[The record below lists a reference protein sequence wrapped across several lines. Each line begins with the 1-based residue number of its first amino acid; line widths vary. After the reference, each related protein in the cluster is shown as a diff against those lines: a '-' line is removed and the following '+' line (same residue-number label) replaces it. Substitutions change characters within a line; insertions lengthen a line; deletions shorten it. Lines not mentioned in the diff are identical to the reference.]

1 MNVKVFRNIG
11 LVSLLSLL
19 AVIITGIVLCASPR
33 TPIAKDGDWIPYEIR
48 TQYAN
53 YSLPHGSLPYQRY
66 YGGNSSCYSYGCSAI
81 SVRAAN
87 NSDVVVIIKAQ
98 NANGRV
104 VGHAYLRAGNSYTFE
119 LPNGTYQTFFYYGK
133 GWYPEKNMKGGV
145 KGGFLSD
152 EVYSKDNPQ
161 TLYDQE
167 LTYSLVLQQ
176 HGNFHTKS
184 SSSSE
189 VF

>member
-1 MNVKVFRNIG
+1 MNISTLRNIG
-11 LVSLLSLL
+11 KASLWALL
-19 AVIITGIVLCASPR
+19 ITIIVGIVICASPN
-33 TPIAKDGDWIPYEIR
+33 TPIGKDGEWVSTDIR
-48 TQYAN
+48 QQYAN

-98 NANGRV
+98 NADGRV

-161 TLYDQE
+161 TLIDQE

>member
-1 MNVKVFRNIG
+1 MSIESFRNIG
-11 LVSLLSLL
+11 KVSLWSLL
-19 AVIITGIVLCASPR
+19 ITIVVGIVLCASSS
-33 TPIAKDGDWIPYEIR
+33 TPIGKDGEWVPSDIR
-48 TQYAN
+48 QQYAN

-66 YGGNSSCYSYGCSAI
+66 YGSNSSCYSYGCSAI
-81 SVRAAN
+81 SVRASN

-133 GWYPEKNMKGGV
+133 GWYPEKNMNGGV
-145 KGGFLSD
+145 KGGFLND

-161 TLYDQE
+161 TLIDQE